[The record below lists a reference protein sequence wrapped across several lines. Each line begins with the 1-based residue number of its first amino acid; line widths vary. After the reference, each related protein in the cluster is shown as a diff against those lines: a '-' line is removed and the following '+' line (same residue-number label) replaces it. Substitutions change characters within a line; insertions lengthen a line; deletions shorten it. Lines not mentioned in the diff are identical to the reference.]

1 MKVNYPITITAADT
15 VKRTITGTIVTWNE
29 KGNTS
34 VGPTV
39 FAKDSIDVKPVK
51 LLLEHDRTRP
61 IGKMIKHTQ
70 TDNGIEATF
79 KIANTMS
86 GEDALVEAVEGLRDG
101 FSVGA
106 MINEWSNDN
115 GVMKISSA
123 VLDEVSL
130 VTDPAI
136 DSARVSEVAASENK
150 EEEKN
155 SEAVSAESE
164 QPTEGEK
171 VSDTTVSAPTV
182 EETVEATKS
191 EVKASAPVFTSQRVR
206 TPVVDAASY
215 LEHSVRATLGD
226 EQSKL
231 YIAAASDGT
240 STEWAGL
247 VPTPQLSTIINGKGT
262 LARPTIASVST
273 AALPAAGLTFEI
285 PRVKTMPTVGKSVAE
300 KGAFSDTQ
308 GEIEYLSVAVKK
320 AAGTQKFDVEV
331 LDRTSPSFFNELVAL
346 MAEAYAA
353 ATDEAMYDALINN
366 GTLDA
371 TTITQPWDGDELAGF
386 VSRAAASIYANT
398 KRYPTGIVM
407 SPDQWANFIALTDSS
422 KRNIFN
428 VAGSPS
434 NPSGSLTPTD
444 AVGNIYGL
452 PVYVTPNSGLTNG
465 DSSVIVVNRDSYTF
479 YESAAPL
486 QLRTNIV
493 ATGQVEVGYYGYYA
507 IAPKL
512 GAGAFRFN
520 NA

>member
-39 FAKDSIDVKPVK
+39 FAENSIDVKPVK

-61 IGKMIKHTQ
+61 IGKMIKHTA
-70 TDNGIEATF
+70 TESGIEATF

-136 DSARVSEVAASENK
+136 DSARVSEVAASEN
-150 EEEKN
+150 EEKKD
-155 SEAVSAESE
+155 SDSATVETE

-191 EVKASAPVFTSQRVR
+191 EVKANAPVFSSQRVR

-226 EQSKL
+226 ENSKL

-247 VPTPQLSTIINGKGT
+247 VPTPQLSEIINGKGSI
-262 LARPTIASVST
+262 ARPTIAAVSS

-308 GEIEYLSVAVKK
+308 GEIEYLSVSVKK
-320 AAGTQKFDVEV
+320 AAGMQKFDVEV
-331 LDRTSPSFFNELVAL
+331 LDRTSPSFFTELLSL

-353 ATDEAMYDALINN
+353 STDEAMYDALINN
-366 GTLDA
+366 GTLDS

-386 VSRAAASIYANT
+386 ISRAAASIYKNT

-407 SPDQWANFIALTDSS
+407 SPDQWGNFVGLTDSS

-452 PVYVTPNSGLTNG
+452 PVYVTPNSGLTDG
-465 DSSVIVVNRDSYTF
+465 DSSVIVVSRDTYTF

-512 GAGAFRFN
+512 SEGAFRFN

>member
-39 FAKDSIDVKPVK
+39 FAENSIDVKPVK

-61 IGKMIKHTQ
+61 IGKMIKHTA
-70 TDNGIEATF
+70 TESGIEATF

-136 DSARVSEVAASENK
+136 DSARVSEVAASEN
-150 EEEKN
+150 EEKKD
-155 SEAVSAESE
+155 SDSATVETE

-191 EVKASAPVFTSQRVR
+191 EVKANAPVFSSQRVR

-226 EQSKL
+226 ENSKL

-247 VPTPQLSTIINGKGT
+247 VPTPQLSQIINGKGT
-262 LARPTIASVST
+262 IARPTIAAVST

-308 GEIEYLSVAVKK
+308 GEIEYLSVSVKK
-320 AAGTQKFDVEV
+320 AAGMQKFDVEV
-331 LDRTSPSFFNELVAL
+331 LDRTSPSFFTELLSL

-353 ATDEAMYDALINN
+353 STDEAMYDALINN
-366 GTLDA
+366 GTLDS

-386 VSRAAASIYANT
+386 VSRAATSIYKNT

-407 SPDQWANFIALTDSS
+407 SPDQWGKFVGLTDSS

-434 NPSGSLTPTD
+434 NPTGQLTPTD

-452 PVYVTPNSGLTNG
+452 PVYVTPNSGLTDG
-465 DSSVIVVNRDSYTF
+465 DSSVIVVSRDTYTF

-493 ATGQVEVGYYGYYA
+493 ATGQVEVGIYGYYA

-512 GAGAFRFN
+512 AEGAFRFN